1 MSEPILSLL
10 ICSVNSRKEFLDR
23 LLEVLNKQLQGQEI
37 LVNLD
42 NGEKSIGRK
51 RNELLQQ
58 ATGKYIAF
66 IDDDDLVSE
75 DYISLILDAVKDS
88 CDVVGMHLIHTYD
101 GQPFGKTYHS
111 LKYDHWYDEPNPSEP
126 GTKFYY
132 RNPNHLN
139 PVKREY
145 ALKVKFPEISN
156 GEDRAYSKA
165 LLPFLKSEVYIDKP
179 IYYYLY
185 RSRK

>member
-23 LLEVLNKQLQGQEI
+23 LLEVLNKQIQGQEI

-42 NGEKSIGRK
+42 NGEKSIGQK

-58 ATGKYIAF
+58 AKGKYIAF

-75 DYISLILDAVKDS
+75 DYISLILDAVKEG
-88 CDVVGMHLIHTYD
+88 CDVVGMHLIYTYD
-101 GQPFGKTYHS
+101 GHDPQKTYHS
-111 LKYDHWYDEPNPSEP
+111 LKYTHWYDVPDPET
-126 GTKFYY
+126 GRRIYY

-145 ALKVKFPEISN
+145 ALQAKFPEISN

-165 LLPFLKSEVYIDKP
+165 LLPFLKTEVYIDRP
-179 IYYYLY
+179 IYYYLF